1 MKKILPFLA
10 GMMVSAFGILII
22 ICGFKGGR
30 IISSSKYDYYRNLDK
45 SFGKYYSMEE
55 SIQKDALYSVNE
67 KKRDKYLAQAMVRSL
82 DDPYSTYYTKDEY
95 EKLERMY
102 SDSYSGIGIALKS
115 QGGKLIVSHV
125 IKDSPAQKSG
135 LRKGDEIISV
145 DDQKPKSVQNASDLI
160 SGETGT
166 DVTLELNRG
175 GQTIT
180 VTLTREEVEEDSVD
194 YKFLHSDSGKKI
206 GYIRIRHFRE
216 GTSDE
221 FQKAIE
227 AMEDGKPKGVIV
239 DVRNNPGGI
248 KDEGVKCADALLSA
262 GNILIEKN
270 KSGEKK
276 VSKADGKSADFKYV
290 ILVNG
295 KTASAAEIFAGAIQ
309 VNDGGKLIGK
319 KTYGKGVIQSVIQ
332 MDDGSAFKFT
342 TEEYF
347 LPDGTAINGN
357 GIQPDIRAT
366 SQNALK
372 KGMEELSK

>member
-1 MKKILPFLA
+1 
-10 GMMVSAFGILII
+10 MVSAIGIFIVI
-22 ICGFKGGR
+22 YAVEGGR
-30 IISSSKYDYYRNLDK
+30 VVSASKYSYYRNLDK

-67 KKRDKYLAQAMVRSL
+67 KKRDAYLAQGIVRSL
-82 DDPYSTYYTKDEY
+82 NDPYSTYYTKDEY
-95 EKLERMY
+95 EKMERMY
-102 SDSYSGIGIALKS
+102 SESYSGIGIALKS
-115 QGGKLIVSHV
+115 ENGKLIISHV
-125 IKDSPAQKSG
+125 IKGSPAEKGG
-135 LRKGDEIISV
+135 LRIRDEIISV
-145 DDQKPKSVQNASDLI
+145 DGKHPKSVQKASELI
-160 SGETGT
+160 GGESGT

-175 GQTIT
+175 GQTVT
-180 VTLTREEVEEDSVD
+180 VTLTRQEVEEDSVD
-194 YKFLHSDSGKKI
+194 YKFLHSEQGTKI

-221 FQKAIE
+221 FQNAIE
-227 AMEDGKPKGVIV
+227 AMEDGKPKGVVI

-248 KDEGVKCADALLSA
+248 KDEGVQCADALLSS
-262 GNILIEKN
+262 GKILIEKN

-276 VSKADGKSADFKYV
+276 VSEADGESADFKYV
-290 ILVNG
+290 VLVNG

-347 LPDGTAINGN
+347 LPDGSAINGK
-357 GIQPDIRAT
+357 GIQPDIKV
-366 SQNALK
+366 SSNDALN
-372 KGMEELSK
+372 KGIEELAK